1 MPRSFLTNL
10 DLNKNQIQ
18 NAVIHSTTAPANPVK
33 GQVYTDSTTG
43 VLYVCT
49 VGGAT
54 PTWVTYYPSTTT
66 LNSISAPTGS
76 VAMNNQKITGLATP
90 TNADEAATKGYVD
103 GASQGLDI
111 KASVRLATTT
121 ALSSVTYSA
130 TGGASGRGQITSAP
144 STLDSV
150 SLAAGNRILIKDS
163 AGLAGAATHAANGIW
178 VVSTLGTGA
187 NGVWDRAAD
196 FDSDAEVNAG
206 AYVWVEEGTVNQDS
220 AWVLTTDNPITIG
233 GASGT
238 LLTFTLFASSTSL
251 IAGDGLTKSGNFIA
265 VGAGT
270 GITVNANDIAITNTG
285 VAANS
290 YGSQTQVANF
300 SVNAQGQLTSAGNT
314 AIGGLDVSAITTGQ
328 FGLARGGTGQ
338 QTFTLNSVLLGNGGS
353 ALGNTGAGTANQ
365 VLRVPNAGGAPAFGA
380 IDLSVAAAVTNALGV
395 ANGGTG
401 ATTKSA
407 ARGATGLADTG
418 KTLPQKYTASMG
430 SITPTGA
437 GPIYTITWLITQAT
451 HGLPIDPY
459 TMVQVKQKSGSVYV
473 DVDCEIQYGTAS
485 GDVQIIINTTSSAA
499 TTAGDFIVT
508 MIG

>member
-18 NAVIHSTTAPANPVK
+18 NAVIHSTTTPASPIK
-33 GQVYTDSTTG
+33 GQVYTDSSTG
-43 VLYVCT
+43 ILYVYNGT
-49 VGGAT
+49 
-54 PTWVTYYPSTTT
+54 TWVTYYPNTTT
-66 LNSISAPTGS
+66 LNSISAPTAS
-76 VAMNNQKITGLATP
+76 VAMNNQKITGLAAP
-90 TNADEAATKGYVD
+90 QNADDAATKAYVD
-103 GASQGLDI
+103 GSAQGLDI
-111 KASVRLATTT
+111 KASVRVATTT

-130 TGGASGRGQITSAP
+130 TGGTSGRGQITSAP

-196 FDSDAEVNAG
+196 FDTDAEVNAG
-206 AYVWVEEGTVNQDS
+206 AYVWVEEGTINQDS
-220 AWVLTTDNPITIG
+220 AWVLTTDNPIQIG
-233 GASGT
+233 GTGGT

-314 AIGGLDVSAITTGQ
+314 SIGGLDVAAITTGQ

-338 QTFTLNSVLLGNGGS
+338 QTFTANSVLLGNGGS
-353 ALGNTGAGTANQ
+353 PLGNTGAGTANQ
-365 VLRVPNAGGAPAFGA
+365 VLRVPNAGGAPAFGTVNLGSTDA
-380 IDLSVAAAVTNALGV
+380 ISGTLGV

-401 ATTKSA
+401 AASKA
-407 ARGATGLADTG
+407 GARGAAGLADTG
-418 KTLPQKYTASMG
+418 KTIPQKYTASMG

-451 HGLPIDPY
+451 HGLPTDSY
-459 TMVQVKQKSGSVYV
+459 TIAQVKQKNGSIYV
-473 DVDCEIQYGTAS
+473 DVDVEVQTGSS
-485 GDVQIIINTTSSAA
+485 GDVQILINTTSSAA
-499 TTAGDFIVT
+499 TTAGDYIVT
-508 MIG
+508 LIG